1 MIKYEP
7 GKIVT
12 LKNIIDDLISKESIA
27 SIWECELFNRI
38 HQSLKME
45 DLINEKSVFKTSQKS
60 KKK

>member
-45 DLINEKSVFKTSQKS
+45 GLINEKSVFKTSQKS